1 MKLTPQELILLINLI
16 HKNNDELR
24 DSKQE
29 ALPEDK
35 SAFTRLIE
43 DPYRQARITA
53 RAIADQLGIRQMADV
68 RLDQN
73 GNLQRDDNCM

>member
-1 MKLTPQELILLINLI
+1 MILTPQELILLINLV

-24 DSKQE
+24 DWKE
-29 ALPEDK
+29 ALP
-35 SAFTRLIE
+35 E